1 MTAAE
6 NAEAIAA
13 LSSNADQ
20 IWILLCGFLVFW
32 MHAGFAML
40 EAGSVRAKN
49 TVNILFKNV
58 GTICISAICY
68 FVVGYAWAYGDDE
81 DYDNKFIGNNYYAL
95 IDVQNPGK
103 HSWFF
108 QFAFAAT
115 ASTILSGAIAGR
127 ARLEAYLIAC
137 VFITAFIYP
146 VVSHWVWASD
156 GWLSAFNE
164 PDKRIGYSTS
174 EKTCGMID
182 YAGSGV
188 VHLVG
193 GCLGLAGAIM
203 VGARGKND
211 DGTLLSIPGHNQALC
226 GLGVLILWFGWFGFN
241 CGSTLAFDGNNASK
255 VAVTTVLSP
264 SAAAIV
270 GIGLDYAL
278 TGLYHLPN
286 ALNCVLA
293 GLVSI
298 TAGCPVVEDWAAIFV
313 GALGALV
320 YMGASKGMKAMGIDD
335 PVDAV
340 AVHGAC
346 GIWGCLAVGIFG
358 KPSEIVNAY
367 SGCPEAEG
375 NTTGLQFGIQFVG
388 VIAIMAWT
396 LGLGFLM
403 FGIMSLVMTL
413 KVDEAEG
420 LDVSEHGDKAYVLE
434 EMGDAKVK
442 KIEAAEK
449 E

>member
-1 MTAAE
+1 M
-6 NAEAIAA
+6 
-13 LSSNADQ
+13 
-20 IWILLCGFLVFW
+20 G
-32 MHAGFAML
+32 
-40 EAGSVRAKN
+40 
-49 TVNILFKNV
+49 
-58 GTICISAICY
+58 
-68 FVVGYAWAYGDDE
+68 
-81 DYDNKFIGNNYYAL
+81 
-95 IDVQNPGK
+95 
-103 HSWFF
+103 
-108 QFAFAAT
+108 
-115 ASTILSGAIAGR
+115 
-127 ARLEAYLIAC
+127 
-137 VFITAFIYP
+137 
-146 VVSHWVWASD
+146 
-156 GWLSAFNE
+156 
-164 PDKRIGYSTS
+164 S
-174 EKTCGMID
+174 EKTCGMGD

-278 TGLYHLPN
+278 TGFYHLPN

-358 KPSEIVNAY
+358 KPSEIVKHTLGA
-367 SGCPEAEG
+367 
-375 NTTGLQFGIQFVG
+375 QKQKGIQLAFSLG
-388 VIAIMAWT
+388 SSL
-396 LGLGFLM
+396 LGLLQ
-403 FGIMSLVMTL
+403 S
-413 KVDEAEG
+413 
-420 LDVSEHGDKAYVLE
+420 
-434 EMGDAKVK
+434 
-442 KIEAAEK
+442 
-449 E
+449 